1 MERAKE
7 LRHDMTRQEC
17 HLWYDFLRDY
27 RPKFY
32 RQRPIGHYIVDFVCP
47 SVALVVEL
55 DGEQHYEE
63 EQLKHDEQRTIYLSL
78 QGYRVLRLINAD
90 INQNF
95 DAICEFIDQAVHDDS
110 IQGRWNDQY

>member
-7 LRHDMTRQEC
+7 LRHDMTRQES
-17 HLWYDFLRDY
+17 HLWHDFLRDY

-110 IQGRWNDQY
+110 IQGRWNGQ